1 MRRDNL
7 LSTFNNLKLEK
18 VNTDDFQTEI
28 SYDILKL
35 QGVQAGVFKGYRWF
49 IYFVSKKSYS
59 WFVNNKPMKN
69 PDMYHIHVEYKPT
82 KIPFGEYQ
90 EYLYKYLYD
99 NKIKVSELL
108 TETIFNNYRWL
119 DGSEVNFLKGT
130 LHNSGFEEA
139 RKCIFQ
145 YINVFNEINKKNLV
159 F

>member
-1 MRRDNL
+1 MVPTL
-7 LSTFNNLKLEK
+7 NNLKLEK

-49 IYFVSKKSYS
+49 IYYISKKSYT
-59 WFVNNKPMKN
+59 WHVDNRPMEST
-69 PDMYHIHVEYKPT
+69 DMYHIHIEYKPN
-82 KIPFGEYQ
+82 KIPFEEYQ

-99 NKIKVSELL
+99 NKIKVSEFL

-119 DGSEVNFLKGT
+119 DGSEVRFLKGT
-130 LHNSGFEEA
+130 LDNASFEEA

-145 YINVFNEINKKNLV
+145 YINVFNEINKQNII